1 MQIEENISLAQFS
14 TLRVGGSADFFAR
27 VRNLSELKSALEFA
41 DSKKIPVFVLGGGSN
56 ILFADTGF
64 RGLVIRNEIGGIEFA
79 NNFVHVGS
87 GENLA
92 NLIAQTAQKN
102 LAGLENLAGVPGSV
116 GGAVVGN
123 SNEIGE
129 KIARVTILEN
139 GVEKIIPRADL
150 KFEYR
155 DSNLREK
162 ILIAVEFELEKSSLD
177 LPKIIQTKIA
187 EKVQQQEFKN
197 TAGSWFKNPVG
208 GKAWELIEKS
218 GARDLQIGGARISAK
233 HANFFENAGGATAA
247 DFLELEKI
255 VQAKVKEK
263 FGIELDREVVFVDEK

>member
-1 MQIEENISLAQFS
+1 MEIEQNISLANLT
-14 TLRVGGSADFFAR
+14 TLKVGGSADFFAR
-27 VRNLSELKSALEFA
+27 VRNSAELKSALDFA
-41 DSKKIPVFVLGGGSN
+41 DSKKIPVFVFGGGSN
-56 ILFADTGF
+56 ILFADAGF
-64 RGLVIRNEIGGIEFA
+64 RGLVIHNEIGGIEFA
-79 NNFVHVGS
+79 NNFVRVGS

-129 KIARVTILEN
+129 KISRVTIFEN
-139 GVEKIIPRADL
+139 GTEKILERADL

-155 DSNLREK
+155 DSNLRDK
-162 ILIAVEFELEKSSLD
+162 ILLAVEFELKKSSLD
-177 LPKIIQTKIA
+177 LPQIIQTKIA
-187 EKVQQQEFKN
+187 EKVQKQEFKN

-208 GKAWELIEKS
+208 QKAWELIEQS
-218 GARDLQIGGARISAK
+218 AARNLKVGGARISAK

-247 DFLELEKI
+247 DFLELEK
-255 VQAKVKEK
+255 KVVAAVEDK
-263 FGIELDREVVFVDEK
+263 FGVKLEREVVVVSEQ